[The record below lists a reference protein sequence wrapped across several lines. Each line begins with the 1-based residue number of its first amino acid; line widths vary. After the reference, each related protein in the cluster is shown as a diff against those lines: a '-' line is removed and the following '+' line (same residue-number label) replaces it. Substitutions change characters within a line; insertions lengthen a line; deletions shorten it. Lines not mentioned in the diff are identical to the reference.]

1 MSLRT
6 ILSNKIIE
14 RLELSRILAA
24 KKLTGNKIVFTNGCF
39 DLLHPGHIRYLA
51 DARDLGDYLVVG
63 LNSDESLKR
72 LKGENRPILNE
83 KVRAEMLAA
92 LHVVDAVVLFSED
105 TPQELISYLKPDI
118 LVKGGDYTPATV
130 VGAEVVTQN
139 GGRVAIIPFEPGF
152 STTDLIAKIKNG

>member
-63 LNSDESLKR
+63 LNSDESVKR

-92 LHVVDAVVLFSED
+92 LHVVDVVVLFSED